1 MVRPFT
7 VSLDLF
13 RGAAYHPYAR
23 RTEHVLAT
31 SALEACSKAETAMN
45 LQLGDVEYA
54 AASSAQP
61 IWEPRPATPVT
72 ALALAA

>member
-1 MVRPFT
+1 
-7 VSLDLF
+7 
-13 RGAAYHPYAR
+13 
-23 RTEHVLAT
+23 
-31 SALEACSKAETAMN
+31 MN

-72 ALALAA
+72 ALGLWQPEG